1 MCRLRKGRRAS
12 ARTRCFQR
20 GSRGSPFRF
29 PAVLCVVPLVMLVSH
44 FCLSRVFLFLIS
56 PADRSWP
63 RVARGLQHASFHS
76 AVRITATRVLLCER
90 LKTPV
95 ASEHSRRQTK
105 MTPPPGGTGRTLGDL
120 QRFPGA
126 SRDWSNDARKK
137 GEREIV
143 VVESLPVRLARTGS
157 NLRGRTTVRT
167 APDSPFFISTVTTT
181 AHAGIHTVRRRI
193 NLRNVDR

>member
-1 MCRLRKGRRAS
+1 MLSTRLA
-12 ARTRCFQR
+12 
-20 GSRGSPFRF
+20 RF
-29 PAVLCVVPLVMLVSH
+29 PFSFSRRPLRRPSSYA
-44 FCLSRVFLFLIS
+44 CIAFLFV
-56 PADRSWP
+56 PRFPFPYFPCGSWP